1 MWGKPIKE
9 VSYGTLKI
17 YSEKIDPQEKEEI
30 FRDYCEK
37 NNLEKINLIISG
49 NLESIPANFLRNCG
63 NIDNLIIEQGVQE
76 IGASAFAYNKILRV
90 KFPNSLKKIGM
101 NAFIGNRLTEIDFP
115 DGLEEI
121 GASAFADNEL
131 SKIKLP
137 QRLKIISKW
146 SFYKNRLTEI
156 EIPEKVEEI
165 GISAFAYNK
174 ISKIKFPQKL
184 KIIHRESFAQNQL
197 TEMELPEGIVKIGE
211 RAFENNRLSRIK
223 FLGRIYGNKS
233 PKNQLT
239 NIVIPISTFV
249 SLNVY
254 DVYDKIEELI
264 IIGGN
269 NDYMNYYKEIIY
281 DSFPNVKKINFVD
294 LKIDLYGD
302 IDVIDMFNSK
312 IEVNVQ
318 SVSLSID
325 SLSNRFKLPQ
335 EAIELINQIN
345 GVIKK
350 LSYNEIIKLKIQ
362 LKEIM
367 TKYEENIL
375 KNRPQF
381 NLNETPSVSL
391 ETGDNGLKN
400 IQLQLIIALKS
411 IINNINNQKKFIEDL
426 EKIKIYKNVLNGL
439 EIPNNEASNKIQE
452 ILKISKILNINLYNN
467 MNDLL
472 NKAEQNISSMIKV
485 DLSVTLVTTDYM
497 QELENKI
504 IKLYDKYNKIYIKVQ
519 PYFQIINDV
528 KNDQFIELK
537 DIQLVINKLDDK
549 NRDKY
554 VKKIEKLKNNFIS
567 IIYESIENIK
577 NNKET
582 KTIKEIEIEFR
593 NELTPFLETLK
604 QDYYE
609 YEKNGKLLYELEQC
623 LKFIQG
629 EDAKEVSGAVYETVI
644 EINKLSKKLKI
655 SEADKVNIEINKII
669 SKWLKIVK
677 ENNYKELTEK
687 YKEERLDSK
696 LYNPIL
702 IVNVMILKE
711 LFDIK
716 SYICSYLEEEKEY
729 DSLKK

>member
-9 VSYGTLKI
+9 VNYGILKI

-101 NAFIGNRLTEIDFP
+101 SAFVGNRLTEIDFP

-121 GASAFADNEL
+121 GSSAFADNEL

-137 QRLKIISKW
+137 QRLKIISKG

-165 GISAFAYNK
+165 GISAFANNK
-174 ISKIKFPQKL
+174 ISKIKFPQRL

-269 NDYMNYYKEIIY
+269 DDYMNYYKEIIY
-281 DSFPNVKKINFVD
+281 DSFPNVKKINFVN

-302 IDVIDMFNSK
+302 IDNIDMFNSK

-400 IQLQLIIALKS
+400 IQLIIALKS
-411 IINNINNQKKFIEDL
+411 IVNNINNQKKFIEDL
-426 EKIKIYKNVLNGL
+426 EKINVYKNVLNGL
-439 EIPNNEASNKIQE
+439 ETPNNEASNKIQE

-629 EDAKEVSGAVYETVI
+629 EDIQEVSGAVYETVI